1 MENREKWKSA
11 AGKAEWLAACKA
23 GIAKWDA
30 LAETNEI
37 PPRKAIDGSSCKLC
51 DIAWSWQR
59 YTMCEHCPVYG
70 LTGKTN
76 CEGISWQEANQTLAK
91 VSYSGMVN
99 AASTLPEFHRAAK
112 KVAQGLRE
120 VHQFIKEQ
128 M

>member
-1 MENREKWKSA
+1 MEDREKWKSA

-30 LAETNEI
+30 LGEINEI
-37 PPRKAIDGSSCKLC
+37 PPRKDMDSDSCKLC
-51 DIAWSWQR
+51 DTAWEWQK
-59 YTMCEHCPVYG
+59 YSMCEHCPVYG
-70 LTGKTN
+70 LTGRTA
-76 CEGISWQEANQTLAK
+76 CEAIHWDEANSARIK
-91 VSYSGMVN
+91 GN
-99 AASTLPEFHRAAK
+99 LPRFLRAAK

>member
-1 MENREKWKSA
+1 MENREEWKSA
-11 AGKAEWLAACKA
+11 ATKAAWLAACEA

-30 LAETNEI
+30 LGETNEI

-51 DIAWSWQR
+51 DIAYESR
-59 YTMCEHCPVYG
+59 VYPMCKHCPVYG

-76 CEGISWQEANQTLAK
+76 CEAIHWNEANSARIE
-91 VSYSGMVN
+91 GD
-99 AASTLPEFHRAAK
+99 LPRFRRAAK